1 MAAVAEA
8 ITTGITDIPLS
19 RLFVAPWN
27 ARKTFDEASLADLTA
42 SIKQH
47 GIQVPLIVR
56 PILHKGK
63 TSGDYEII
71 AGHRR
76 RTGGERASLS
86 SAPCIVRDL
95 DDAEAREIGM
105 IDNLQREDLAPLE
118 EAKAFAELMKAPA
131 ATAETVA
138 AKLGKATSFVIR
150 RLKLLDA
157 IQPIQEALAA
167 NAIEVGHA
175 LEIARLD
182 EKQQAK
188 LFHWLGVVADGQPT
202 GLAGIDEEDEDD
214 FDNDDEDNFEDDD
227 NDSEDNDEES
237 ESREGT
243 PTLTWR
249 QTGKSVAELRREI
262 GRTMLVVLSNAPFPL
277 EDNIAPMACSEC
289 PKRTVNSTLL
299 FNDVAQDACTDSEC
313 YRGKI
318 RAWVRYSLQYAEE
331 NGKKLVLLGN
341 AYWYDKTESV
351 IPKQNV
357 KVIEDGKDEAC
368 ESQEDAIWYDGPKAG
383 HPLTICRNTN
393 CKTHYGFSS
402 RGGSSHSNA
411 AEAASQKAKRKT
423 TLGKLNVQKRYRNE
437 LFKALGQA
445 KVNDAVLNQLAL
457 DVALHCVTRM
467 TSIYNPKLAVALG
480 WDEKALGYGSG
491 DKLTKLMQGL
501 TPAERLRAAH
511 MAIHANDLAAHEYS
525 VDRKDYRPEGFERL
539 AQLLSVDHKALRT
552 VEEDRQAEK
561 QKAAAESAK
570 KKATK
575 EKKAAKTKGTPDD
588 PHGPDPTGK
597 TLAKVLD
604 VRKPKPAKKATTK
617 KPRKV
622 VKKTATKKVAKTK
635 K

>member
-1 MAAVAEA
+1 MAALAEA
-8 ITTGITDIPLS
+8 ITTGIQDIPLS

-27 ARKTFDEASLADLTA
+27 ARKTFDEHSLAEITA
-42 SIKQH
+42 SITQH
-47 GIQVPLIVR
+47 GIQVPLTVR

-63 TSGDYEII
+63 TSGDFEII

-76 RTGGERASLS
+76 RIGAERAFKSD
-86 SAPCIVRDL
+86 APCIVRDL
-95 DDAEAREIGM
+95 SDAEAREIGM

-131 ATAETVA
+131 ATAEAVA

-202 GLAGIDEEDEDD
+202 GFAGIDEGDEDDDEDD
-214 FDNDDEDNFEDDD
+214 FDD
-227 NDSEDNDEES
+227 NDSEDNDEP
-237 ESREGT
+237 ESREEGT

-249 QTGKSVAELRREI
+249 QTGKSVAELKREI
-262 GRTMLVVLSNAPFPL
+262 RRTMLVVLSNAPFPL
-277 EDNIAPMACSEC
+277 EDNIAPIACSEC

-383 HPLTICRNTN
+383 HSLTICRNTN

-402 RGGSSHSNA
+402 RGGSNHSNA

-423 TLGKLNVQKRYRNE
+423 TLGRLNVQKRYRNE

-480 WDEKALGYGSG
+480 WDEKALGYGSA
-491 DKLTKLMQGL
+491 DKLTKLMQSL
-501 TPAERLRAAH
+501 THAERLRAAH

-552 VEEDRQAEK
+552 AEEDRQAEK
-561 QKAAAESAK
+561 QKGAAESAK

-575 EKKAAKTKGTPDD
+575 DKKAAKTT
-588 PHGPDPTGK
+588 
-597 TLAKVLD
+597 AKSDEAV
-604 VRKPKPAKKATTK
+604 KPKTEPAAKTATKKAPK
-617 KPRKV
+617 SKPAAKPANKAA
-622 VKKTATKKVAKTK
+622 KKTATKKTAKAK